1 METKKKSSGGRTTWG
16 TDNCDSL
23 WRQNEE
29 TIWLTNTTQLC
40 KTKVATHLFNHRFKT
55 SGVTHLPLSL
65 SIQLFLVFNKINS
78 AEPFPFLPKLLPFLL
93 FYTFP
98 CFYLMF
104 LCSWGLQH
112 LASCPI
118 SVRSGGWFWMGGISG
133 AAAPSFDCLWRCSC
147 IHPSKMFQSPLLLKH
162 SQVFSFLYRCLFLFA
177 FLWVSNRKTRI
188 SKNTELL
195 CIWYKIKIWASE
207 YYWQCSILQWI
218 YI

>member
-1 METKKKSSGGRTTWG
+1 MFITP
-16 TDNCDSL
+16 
-23 WRQNEE
+23 
-29 TIWLTNTTQLC
+29 TQQPTRLLQSC
-40 KTKVATHLFNHRFKT
+40 KTISQHKMFPLKRCKT
-55 SGVTHLPLSL
+55 APWKPHLPLSL
-65 SIQLFLVFNKINS
+65 SIQLTLFSKSNS
-78 AEPFPFLPKLLPFLL
+78 AEPPSFLCPNYYLSCY
-93 FYTFP
+93 FYTLYFSL
-98 CFYLMF
+98 FYLMF
-104 LCSWGLQH
+104 LGSWGLQH

-207 YYWQCSILQWI
+207 YNYWQCSILQWI